1 MNTIKNK
8 KRVRKRNYLIIVL
21 LLLILTMLSLFI
33 GILFTNS
40 LYKKQ
45 FSTYVNVLNSRA
57 ENNYKIF
64 NISDEFRRSIKI
76 PSDGT
81 YYVYGD
87 CSDNYSYKAYQNDFI
102 EKDILFLGEEYDKPV
117 LYWCAKA
124 TNGTITDV
132 WSSNYSLSENDL
144 HEYTYEEQLNNYRFF
159 KKYEKFKVVGYYK
172 ANQGDK

>member
-57 ENNYKIF
+57 ENNYKI
-64 NISDEFRRSIKI
+64 
-76 PSDGT
+76 
-81 YYVYGD
+81 
-87 CSDNYSYKAYQNDFI
+87 
-102 EKDILFLGEEYDKPV
+102 L
-117 LYWCAKA
+117 
-124 TNGTITDV
+124 
-132 WSSNYSLSENDL
+132 
-144 HEYTYEEQLNNYRFF
+144 
-159 KKYEKFKVVGYYK
+159 
-172 ANQGDK
+172 